1 MLLVHGVR
9 SLLSRLRP
17 RLPIHLR
24 IGVARRC
31 SLLPWDSIMLLLL
44 LLLWRVGVLGSIP
57 SLCSIALVDIGAR
70 LRWVPILLLVLLRV
84 GILGIVLLILWLGVV
99 VLLALLVCVVW
110 IAAVCSLMVNSRA
123 PGRGASNCLGSW
135 DATILLMLC
144 S

>member
-1 MLLVHGVR
+1 MHGVR

-24 IGVARRC
+24 IGVACSC

-44 LLLWRVGVLGSIP
+44 LLWRVRVLGSIP
-57 SLCSIALVDIGAR
+57 SLCSIALVGIGAR

-84 GILGIVLLILWLGVV
+84 GILGIVLLILWLRVV
-99 VLLALLVCVVW
+99 VLLAVLVCVVW